1 MSSKVSIAS
10 PGMNS
15 IKAEVD
21 EFKRRRILEEAIEQ
35 FFEKGYE
42 ATSLE
47 SIADGIGVTKQFI
60 YSRPWRYGERKPG
73 CSDNVT
79 QQRSAFQLPGVPSRR
94 RCADHLHHRHELG
107 WLGSGVPATTRSTS
121 ERGHAEGLIQLIARG
136 FAARDELLAMDDEAA
151 RNLSDMRKRHLERMA
166 RLAYLAPDIISAI
179 LNGRQPRNITT
190 RSMARINSLPNS
202 WAAQRAMLGFA

>member
-47 SIADGIGVTKQFI
+47 SL
-60 YSRPWRYGERKPG
+60 R
-73 CSDNVT
+73 
-79 QQRSAFQLPGVPSRR
+79 
-94 RCADHLHHRHELG
+94 
-107 WLGSGVPATTRSTS
+107 
-121 ERGHAEGLIQLIARG
+121 
-136 FAARDELLAMDDEAA
+136 
-151 RNLSDMRKRHLERMA
+151 
-166 RLAYLAPDIISAI
+166 
-179 LNGRQPRNITT
+179 
-190 RSMARINSLPNS
+190 
-202 WAAQRAMLGFA
+202 